1 MFEAYKIGIRISLI
15 NHAASGLL
23 GLSRQ
28 FMRAE
33 QSARELEARILS
45 IKHQALKGGL
55 SLGVGVAGGALP
67 VDKAPGAKGRTTGG
81 RGVGG
86 FPLVKGPAEGCKGQP
101 KPPPQSNR

>member
-33 QSARELEARILS
+33 QSARELAARILS
-45 IKHQALKGGL
+45 IRHQALKGGL
-55 SLGVGVAGGALP
+55 SLGVGVAGL
-67 VDKAPGAKGRTTGG
+67 
-81 RGVGG
+81 
-86 FPLVKGPAEGCKGQP
+86 FLFKGPLKDALAYQNQLSNLNVLRMKQAEIAKED
-101 KPPPQSNR
+101 R